1 MEKKATLIVTN
12 NVGVRALPRA
22 SGREEV
28 NVNIALTEAKNAK
41 MWFKFQ
47 ESKGKKAIARL

>member
-28 NVNIALTEAKNAK
+28 NVNIALTEAKK
-41 MWFKFQ
+41 C
-47 ESKGKKAIARL
+47 